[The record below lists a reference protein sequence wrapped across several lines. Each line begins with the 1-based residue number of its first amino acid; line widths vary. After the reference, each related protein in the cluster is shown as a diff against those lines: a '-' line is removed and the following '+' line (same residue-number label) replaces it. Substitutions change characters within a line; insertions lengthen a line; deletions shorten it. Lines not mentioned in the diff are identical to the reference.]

1 MDGCSHII
9 LLLSDKRCFSEFGL
23 GSNVGR
29 ITMNG
34 KIFLAFDD
42 ILWYIPKN
50 RFKKYGITEVE
61 VIE

>member
-1 MDGCSHII
+1 M
-9 LLLSDKRCFSEFGL
+9 FSEFSL

-50 RFKKYGITEVE
+50 KFKKYGITEVE
-61 VIE
+61 GIE